1 MVLYQKKLLVSIS
14 IPTYNCARYLKKAL
28 ESIINQTYDNL
39 EIIISDNASTDDT
52 LTLLQEFNDPRIKIY
67 RNSKNIGAEKNF
79 SKCVELAGGEYIAI
93 FHADDLY
100 LPDMV
105 QKQVQTFQDNPSIG
119 AVFTLANYAND
130 RDKVIGQ
137 SKLPVELKGKGTYYF
152 PEIFLSILSN
162 LNFLICPS
170 AMVKSKIY
178 KELIPFNDERFA
190 TSADLDMWLRIL
202 EKHPIAILNEKLM
215 SWRISNI
222 QGSYQTRYLRTD
234 RADFFRVMDYYLSNK
249 VSNMDIPKNV
259 LNKYEFLKS
268 IDNIKCAVNYI
279 IKGQSQD
286 AKKLLKK
293 SFSTNIFW
301 GAMRSVRKP
310 KFLAYWIFGAIFL
323 SLIYL
328 GLGKYLGTGF
338 HWLLYDHWKRRFA

>member
-1 MVLYQKKLLVSIS
+1 MNNKNFLVSIC
-14 IPTYNCARYLKKAL
+14 IPTYNCARHLKKAL

-39 EIIISDNASTDDT
+39 EIIISDNASTDNT
-52 LTLLQEFNDPRIKIY
+52 LALLQEFNDPRIKIY
-67 RNSKNIGAEKNF
+67 KNSKNIGAENNF
-79 SKCVELAGGEYIAI
+79 SKCVELADGEYIAI

-105 QKQVQTFQDNPSIG
+105 QKQVEAFQDNPSIG

-137 SKLPVELKGKGTYYF
+137 SKLPVELKGKGIYYF

-178 KELIPFNDERFA
+178 KELTPFNGDRFE

-202 EKHPIAILNEKLM
+202 EKHPIAILDEKLM
-215 SWRISNI
+215 NYRLSSVP
-222 QGSYQTRYLRTD
+222 GSYHFGYLRTEQE
-234 RADFFRVMDYYLSNK
+234 DFFRVMDYYLSVKSSVLN
-249 VSNMDIPKNV
+249 IPHRV
-259 LNKYEFLKS
+259 LNKYEFLRS
-268 IDNIKCAVNYI
+268 IDNIKRAVNYV
-279 IKGQSQD
+279 IKGQPQD

-293 SFSTNIFW
+293 SFSANIFW
-301 GAMRSVRKP
+301 GAIGSVRKP
-310 KFLAYWIFGAIFL
+310 KFLAYWIFGAISL
-323 SLIYL
+323 SLVYL
-328 GLGKYLGTGF
+328 GLGKYLGRSF
-338 HWLLYDHWKRRFA
+338 HWLLYHQWKRRFA